1 MILNERYINALDT
14 ETKKLYADE
23 VWDILQK
30 SYASIGGIKGS
41 GFDSKEDM
49 IQNIPFWKLVKKNGK
64 IVAVFLYKDSNGRKM
79 VALGTDGS
87 KEGKEALTQLTKGDL
102 QQGRS
107 YSEISGKYLSFVINN
122 FSGDLKKYLVKPED
136 AAKILG
142 KELTYPVPDSDPEL
156 ELHPG
161 FKDYLYS
168 REIGGHPHTKLMIGT
183 SGKKITK

>member
-1 MILNERYINALDT
+1 MILNERFINALDI

-49 IQNIPFWKLVKKNGK
+49 IQNIPFWKLVKKDGK
-64 IVAVFLYKDSNGRKM
+64 IVAVSLYKDKNGRKR
-79 VALGTDGS
+79 VASGTDGT
-87 KEGKEALTQLTKGDL
+87 EIGKKAFADISREDL
-102 QQGRS
+102 QQERAYAEVSGRS
-107 YSEISGKYLSFVINN
+107 LSFVKKK

-136 AAKILG
+136 AEKILG
-142 KELTYPVPDSDPEL
+142 DKLIYPVTLPNPEL
-156 ELHPG
+156 ELHPE
-161 FKDYLYS
+161 FKDYFYQ
-168 REIGGHPHTKLMIGT
+168 RDINGHFHTKLMIGT